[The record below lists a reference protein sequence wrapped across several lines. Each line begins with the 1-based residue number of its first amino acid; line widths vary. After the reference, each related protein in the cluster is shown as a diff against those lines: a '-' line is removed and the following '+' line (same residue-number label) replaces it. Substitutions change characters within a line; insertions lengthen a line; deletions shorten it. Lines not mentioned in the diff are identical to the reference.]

1 MTLVNNIEELENL
14 HSYKN
19 YKINKKYTSKFPA
32 LVEFESCDG
41 GLGGSYYILHVIEI
55 PATVDIN
62 SFVAGVNAKPKVY
75 GENIFIKKGTTPT
88 FLMNI

>member
-19 YKINKKYTSKFPA
+19 YKINKKYTFKFPA

-55 PATVDIN
+55 PATVDITVDIN
-62 SFVAGVNAKPKVY
+62 SFVAGVNAKPKIY
-75 GENIFIKKGTTPT
+75 GENIFIKK
-88 FLMNI
+88 